1 MGGGGGGQGRNF
13 TVDRQRQTTDYTG
26 SGSAE
31 EWANNFAKMD
41 RFRELIRGPNMPP
54 PPPPPPPQGV
64 DLSAMLTIFKT
75 LADVMVTAVR
85 AVQAAPAPPAAPPPA
100 PPAGQLATP
109 ADPLTIANL
118 ERMIAALRN
127 DKKN

>member
-1 MGGGGGGQGRNF
+1 
-13 TVDRQRQTTDYTG
+13 
-26 SGSAE
+26 
-31 EWANNFAKMD
+31 MD

-54 PPPPPPPQGV
+54 PPVPPPPQGV
-64 DLSAMLTIFKT
+64 DFSAILTMFKT

-85 AVQAAPAPPAAPPPA
+85 AVQVAPTPPAAPVPPA
-100 PPAGQLATP
+100 PPVQAATP